1 MLEHIPTHLIGGPL
15 GAGKTSLI
23 RHLLDQKPADERWA
37 VLINEFGQIGL
48 DAALLTTEADGISL
62 AEIPGGCL
70 CCVNGMP
77 FQVGLAR
84 LLRQAQPDRLLIEPS
99 GLGHPAELLRQL
111 RQPPWQNVLSVQPTV
126 LVLYAA
132 ALSRGEPLPDSQQQA
147 LASLLSEQRQ
157 QHQALSDWR
166 KAVRDYADNALAAS
180 TKLIDGSASFDDL
193 RPSLDR
199 MASDLAQ
206 AQKLGSDFRAQAYDD
221 FQQTL
226 VQTREAN
233 AATTRLGIILSL
245 VLVVL
250 VSLGAWLVIRSVMVN
265 IRGVITS
272 LQSIARGDGDLTQR
286 VNVESN
292 DEIGAMIEL
301 FNSFLDKL
309 QRTIRQIIEAAN
321 PLGQVSKELYKL
333 TQGSEENAKS
343 QQHHT
348 DSITRDMLTMTGS
361 IQEVAQRSQQA
372 SDEANSAAR
381 QAATAREHVGS
392 LSTGISDL
400 GDSVMGAVKAM
411 EQLEEET
418 QEVGSVLTVIR
429 SIAEQTNLLALN
441 AAIEA
446 ARAGEQ
452 GRGFAVVADEVRNLA
467 QKTAASTAEIQQIIQ
482 RLQNSANTVLN
493 VMTSNGEK
501 SRASIER
508 SIEAT
513 QLLEAIAGTVNQI
526 DELNAGI
533 AQFTQEQI
541 GLSSSIRQETQVL
554 QQDAQATANG
564 AEATAR
570 LGEQLVSTG
579 DHLRAATG
587 QFRV

>member
-1 MLEHIPTHLIGGPL
+1 MF
-15 GAGKTSLI
+15 KNFSLTAK
-23 RHLLDQKPADERWA
+23 LSLVPAVA
-37 VLINEFGQIGL
+37 LFG
-48 DAALLTTEADGISL
+48 
-62 AEIPGGCL
+62 
-70 CCVNGMP
+70 
-77 FQVGLAR
+77 
-84 LLRQAQPDRLLIEPS
+84 
-99 GLGHPAELLRQL
+99 
-111 RQPPWQNVLSVQPTV
+111 
-126 LVLYAA
+126 LVLYVGYTSLQLSATNSRLVSIETQSYPTLEKADAVIFQFSRVPGLLNNAVAA
-132 ALSRGEPLPDSQQQA
+132 GESGILDEARDVLKEVDGQQQA
-147 LASLLSEQRQ
+147 LAALLKGQPQ
-157 QHQALSDWR
+157 QLQALDSWR
-166 KAVRDYADNALAAS
+166 GAVKAYADNSLDAS
-180 TKLIDGSASFDDL
+180 AKLIDGSASFDDL

-206 AQKLGSDFRAQAYDD
+206 AQKLATDFRAGAYAD
-221 FQQTL
+221 FQHTL
-226 VQTREAN
+226 AETREAN
-233 AATTRLGIILSL
+233 ENTTRLGIILSL
-245 VLVVL
+245 VLIAVVGA
-250 VSLGAWLVIRSVMVN
+250 GAWLVIRSVMTNV
-265 IRGVITS
+265 RGVIAS

-286 VNVESN
+286 VNVKSS

-301 FNSFLDKL
+301 FNGFLDKL
-309 QRTIRQIIEAAN
+309 QRTIRQIIEAAS
-321 PLGQVSKELYKL
+321 PLGQVSKELYNL

-348 DSITRDMLTMTGS
+348 DSITRDILTMTGS

-392 LSTGISDL
+392 LSSGISDL
-400 GDSVMGAVKAM
+400 GNSVMSAVQAM

-482 RLQNSANTVLN
+482 RLQSSANTVPN
-493 VMTSNGEK
+493 VMNSNGEK

-508 SIEAT
+508 SVEAT
-513 QLLEAIAGTVNQI
+513 QLLETIARTVNQI

-541 GLSSSIRQETQVL
+541 GLSSSIQQETQVL

-579 DHLRAATG
+579 DHLRAATA

>member
-1 MLEHIPTHLIGGPL
+1 MLKNL
-15 GAGKTSLI
+15 SLTAK
-23 RHLLDQKPADERWA
+23 LSLVPA
-37 VLINEFGQIGL
+37 V
-48 DAALLTTEADGISL
+48 AL
-62 AEIPGGCL
+62 
-70 CCVNGMP
+70 
-77 FQVGLAR
+77 VG
-84 LLRQAQPDRLLIEPS
+84 
-99 GLGHPAELLRQL
+99 
-111 RQPPWQNVLSVQPTV
+111 
-126 LVLYAA
+126 LVLYVVYTSLQLSTTDSRLVLLETRSYPTLEKADAVIFQFSRVPALLNNAVAA
-132 ALSRGEPLPDSQQQA
+132 GEPGILDEARDVLQQIDSQQQA

-206 AQKLGSDFRAQAYDD
+206 AQKLGSDFRAQAYAD

-250 VSLGAWLVIRSVMVN
+250 VGLGAWLVIRSVMVN

-348 DSITRDMLTMTGS
+348 DSITRDILTMTGS

-372 SDEANSAAR
+372 SDEANSAAL

-533 AQFTQEQI
+533 ARFTQEQI
-541 GLSSSIRQETQVL
+541 GLSSSIQQETQVL

>member
-1 MLEHIPTHLIGGPL
+1 MLKNL
-15 GAGKTSLI
+15 SLTAK
-23 RHLLDQKPADERWA
+23 LSLVPA
-37 VLINEFGQIGL
+37 V
-48 DAALLTTEADGISL
+48 AL
-62 AEIPGGCL
+62 
-70 CCVNGMP
+70 
-77 FQVGLAR
+77 VG
-84 LLRQAQPDRLLIEPS
+84 
-99 GLGHPAELLRQL
+99 
-111 RQPPWQNVLSVQPTV
+111 
-126 LVLYAA
+126 LVLYVVYTSLQLSATDSRLVLLETRSYPTLEKADAVIFQFSRVPALLNNAVAA
-132 ALSRGEPLPDSQQQA
+132 GEPGILDEAREVLQQIDSQQQA

-321 PLGQVSKELYKL
+321 PLGEVSKELYKL

-348 DSITRDMLTMTGS
+348 DSITRDILTMTGS

>member
-1 MLEHIPTHLIGGPL
+1 MLKNL
-15 GAGKTSLI
+15 SLTAK
-23 RHLLDQKPADERWA
+23 LSLVPA
-37 VLINEFGQIGL
+37 V
-48 DAALLTTEADGISL
+48 ALLG
-62 AEIPGGCL
+62 
-70 CCVNGMP
+70 
-77 FQVGLAR
+77 
-84 LLRQAQPDRLLIEPS
+84 
-99 GLGHPAELLRQL
+99 
-111 RQPPWQNVLSVQPTV
+111 
-126 LVLYAA
+126 LVLYVVYTSLQLSATDSRLVLLETRSYPTLEKADAVIFQFSRVPALLNNAVAA
-132 ALSRGEPLPDSQQQA
+132 GEPGILDEARDVLQQIDSQQQA

-180 TKLIDGSASFDDL
+180 SKLIDGSASFDDL

-199 MASDLAQ
+199 MASDLTQ
-206 AQKLGSDFRAQAYDD
+206 AQKLASDFRAQAYAD

-265 IRGVITS
+265 IRGVIAS

-309 QRTIRQIIEAAN
+309 QRTIRQIIEAAA
-321 PLGQVSKELYKL
+321 PLGQVSKDLYQL

-348 DSITRDMLTMTGS
+348 DSISRDILTMTGS
-361 IQEVAQRSQQA
+361 IQEVAQRSRQA

-392 LSTGISDL
+392 LSTGINDL

-533 AQFTQEQI
+533 ARFTQEQI

-579 DHLRAATG
+579 DHLRAATS

>member
-1 MLEHIPTHLIGGPL
+1 MLKNL
-15 GAGKTSLI
+15 SLTAK
-23 RHLLDQKPADERWA
+23 LSLVPA
-37 VLINEFGQIGL
+37 V
-48 DAALLTTEADGISL
+48 AL
-62 AEIPGGCL
+62 
-70 CCVNGMP
+70 
-77 FQVGLAR
+77 VG
-84 LLRQAQPDRLLIEPS
+84 
-99 GLGHPAELLRQL
+99 
-111 RQPPWQNVLSVQPTV
+111 
-126 LVLYAA
+126 LVLYVVYTSLQLSATDSRLVLLETRSYPTLEKADAVIFQFSRVPALLNNAVAA
-132 ALSRGEPLPDSQQQA
+132 GEPGILDEAREVLQQIDSQQQA
-147 LASLLSEQRQ
+147 LASLLSKQRQ

-348 DSITRDMLTMTGS
+348 DSITRDILTMTGS

-467 QKTAASTAEIQQIIQ
+467 QKTTASTAEIQQIIQ

>member
-1 MLEHIPTHLIGGPL
+1 ML
-15 GAGKTSLI
+15 KNFSLTAK
-23 RHLLDQKPADERWA
+23 LSLVPAVA
-37 VLINEFGQIGL
+37 LFG
-48 DAALLTTEADGISL
+48 
-62 AEIPGGCL
+62 
-70 CCVNGMP
+70 
-77 FQVGLAR
+77 
-84 LLRQAQPDRLLIEPS
+84 
-99 GLGHPAELLRQL
+99 
-111 RQPPWQNVLSVQPTV
+111 
-126 LVLYAA
+126 LVLYVLYTSLQLSATDSRLALLETRSYPTLEKTDAVIFQFSRVPALLNNAVAA
-132 ALSRGEPLPDSQQQA
+132 GEPGVLDEARQVLQQIDSQQQS
-147 LASLLSEQRQ
+147 LATLLADQRTQ
-157 QHQALSDWR
+157 QQALDEWR

-180 TKLIDGSASFDDL
+180 SKLIDGSASFDDL

-199 MASDLAQ
+199 MASELAQ
-206 AQKLGSDFRAQAYDD
+206 AQQLGSTFRAQAYAD

-226 VQTREAN
+226 AQTREAN
-233 AATTRLGIILSL
+233 AATTRLGIFLSL

-250 VSLGAWLVIRSVMVN
+250 VGLGAWLVIRSVMANV
-265 IRGVITS
+265 RGVIAS
-272 LQSIARGDGDLTQR
+272 LQSIARGDGDLSQR

-301 FNSFLDKL
+301 FNGFLDKL
-309 QRTIRQIIEAAN
+309 QGTIRQIIEAAN
-321 PLGQVSKELYKL
+321 PLGQVSKELYQL
-333 TQGSEENAKS
+333 TQGAEENAKS

-348 DSITRDMLTMTGS
+348 DSITRDILTMTGS
-361 IQEVAQRSQQA
+361 IQEVAQRSRQA
-372 SDEANSAAR
+372 SDQANAAAR
-381 QAATAREHVGS
+381 QTASAREHVSS

-501 SRASIER
+501 SRASIQR
-508 SIEAT
+508 SVEAT
-513 QLLEAIAGTVNQI
+513 ELLQAIARTVNQI
-526 DELNAGI
+526 DELNAGV

-541 GLSSSIRQETQVL
+541 GLSSSIQQETQVL

-570 LGEQLVSTG
+570 LGEQLVTTG
-579 DHLRAATG
+579 DHLRAATN

>member
-1 MLEHIPTHLIGGPL
+1 
-15 GAGKTSLI
+15 
-23 RHLLDQKPADERWA
+23 
-37 VLINEFGQIGL
+37 
-48 DAALLTTEADGISL
+48 
-62 AEIPGGCL
+62 
-70 CCVNGMP
+70 
-77 FQVGLAR
+77 
-84 LLRQAQPDRLLIEPS
+84 
-99 GLGHPAELLRQL
+99 
-111 RQPPWQNVLSVQPTV
+111 
-126 LVLYAA
+126 
-132 ALSRGEPLPDSQQQA
+132 
-147 LASLLSEQRQ
+147 
-157 QHQALSDWR
+157 
-166 KAVRDYADNALAAS
+166 
-180 TKLIDGSASFDDL
+180 
-193 RPSLDR
+193 
-199 MASDLAQ
+199 
-206 AQKLGSDFRAQAYDD
+206 
-221 FQQTL
+221 
-226 VQTREAN
+226 
-233 AATTRLGIILSL
+233 
-245 VLVVL
+245 
-250 VSLGAWLVIRSVMVN
+250 
-265 IRGVITS
+265 
-272 LQSIARGDGDLTQR
+272 
-286 VNVESN
+286 
-292 DEIGAMIEL
+292 MIEL

-309 QRTIRQIIEAAN
+309 QRTIGQIIDAAA
-321 PLGQVSKELYKL
+321 PLGQVSKDLYQL

-348 DSITRDMLTMTGS
+348 DSISRDILTMTGS
-361 IQEVAQRSQQA
+361 IQEVAQRSRQA

-381 QAATAREHVGS
+381 QAATARDVGS
-392 LSTGISDL
+392 LSTGINDL

-508 SIEAT
+508 SIETT
-513 QLLEAIAGTVNQI
+513 QLLEAIARTVNQI

-541 GLSSSIRQETQVL
+541 GLSSSIQQETQVL

>member
-1 MLEHIPTHLIGGPL
+1 MKG
-15 GAGKTSLI
+15 
-23 RHLLDQKPADERWA
+23 
-37 VLINEFGQIGL
+37 
-48 DAALLTTEADGISL
+48 
-62 AEIPGGCL
+62 
-70 CCVNGMP
+70 
-77 FQVGLAR
+77 
-84 LLRQAQPDRLLIEPS
+84 
-99 GLGHPAELLRQL
+99 
-111 RQPPWQNVLSVQPTV
+111 
-126 LVLYAA
+126 
-132 ALSRGEPLPDSQQQA
+132 
-147 LASLLSEQRQ
+147 
-157 QHQALSDWR
+157 
-166 KAVRDYADNALAAS
+166 YADNALDAS
-180 TKLIDGSASFDDL
+180 AKLIDGSASFDDL

-199 MASDLAQ
+199 MANDLAQ
-206 AQKLGSDFRAQAYDD
+206 AQKQAADFRSGAYED

-226 VQTREAN
+226 AQTREAN

-245 VLVVL
+245 ALVIL
-250 VSLGAWLVIRSVMVN
+250 VSLGAWLVIRSVMANV
-265 IRGVITS
+265 RGVIAS

-301 FNSFLDKL
+301 FNGFLDKL
-309 QRTIRQIIEAAN
+309 QGTIRQIIDAAS
-321 PLGQVSKELYKL
+321 PLGQVSTELYKL

-348 DSITRDMLTMTGS
+348 DSITRDILTMTGS
-361 IQEVAQRSQQA
+361 IQEVAQRSRQA
-372 SDEANSAAR
+372 SDEANAAAR
-381 QAATAREHVGS
+381 QTATAREHVSS
-392 LSTGISDL
+392 LSSGIHDL
-400 GDSVMGAVKAM
+400 GDSVMSAVQAM

-467 QKTAASTAEIQQIIQ
+467 QKTTASTAEIQQIIQ

-508 SIEAT
+508 SLEAT
-513 QLLEAIAGTVNQI
+513 QLLETIARTVNQI

-541 GLSSSIRQETQVL
+541 GLSSSIQQETQVL

-570 LGEQLVSTG
+570 LGEQLVGTG
-579 DHLRAATG
+579 DHLRAATA

>member
-1 MLEHIPTHLIGGPL
+1 MF
-15 GAGKTSLI
+15 KNFSLTAK
-23 RHLLDQKPADERWA
+23 LSLVPA
-37 VLINEFGQIGL
+37 V
-48 DAALLTTEADGISL
+48 ALCG
-62 AEIPGGCL
+62 
-70 CCVNGMP
+70 
-77 FQVGLAR
+77 
-84 LLRQAQPDRLLIEPS
+84 
-99 GLGHPAELLRQL
+99 
-111 RQPPWQNVLSVQPTV
+111 
-126 LVLYAA
+126 LVLYVGYTSLQLSATDSRLVSIETQSYPTLEKADAVIFQFSRVPGLLNNAVAA
-132 ALSRGEPLPDSQQQA
+132 GESGILDEARDVLKEVDGQQQS
-147 LASLLSEQRQ
+147 LATLLNDQPQQRQ
-157 QHQALSDWR
+157 ALDNWR
-166 KAVRDYADNALAAS
+166 AAVKAYANNSLDAS
-180 TKLIDGSASFDDL
+180 AKLIDGSASFDDL

-206 AQKLGSDFRAQAYDD
+206 AQKLATEFRAGAYAD

-226 VQTREAN
+226 AETREAN
-233 AATTRLGIILSL
+233 ENTTRLGIILSL
-245 VLVVL
+245 VLIVV
-250 VSLGAWLVIRSVMVN
+250 VGIGAWLVIRSVMANV
-265 IRGVITS
+265 RGVIAS

-286 VNVESN
+286 VNVKSN

-301 FNSFLDKL
+301 FNGFLDKL
-309 QRTIRQIIEAAN
+309 QRTIRQIIEAAS
-321 PLGQVSKELYKL
+321 PLGQVSKELYNL

-348 DSITRDMLTMTGS
+348 DSISRDILTMTGS

-392 LSTGISDL
+392 LSSGISDL

-482 RLQNSANTVLN
+482 RLQSSANTVLN
-493 VMTSNGEK
+493 VMNSNGEK

-508 SIEAT
+508 SVEAT
-513 QLLEAIAGTVNQI
+513 QLLETIARTVNQI

-541 GLSSSIRQETQVL
+541 GLSSSIQQETQVL

-579 DHLRAATG
+579 DHLRAATA

>member
-1 MLEHIPTHLIGGPL
+1 MLKNL
-15 GAGKTSLI
+15 SLTAK
-23 RHLLDQKPADERWA
+23 LSLVPA
-37 VLINEFGQIGL
+37 V
-48 DAALLTTEADGISL
+48 ALLG
-62 AEIPGGCL
+62 
-70 CCVNGMP
+70 
-77 FQVGLAR
+77 
-84 LLRQAQPDRLLIEPS
+84 
-99 GLGHPAELLRQL
+99 
-111 RQPPWQNVLSVQPTV
+111 
-126 LVLYAA
+126 LVLYVVYTSLQLSATDSRLVLLETRSYPTLEKADAVIFQFSRVPALLNNAVAA
-132 ALSRGEPLPDSQQQA
+132 GEPGILDEARDVLQQIDSQQQA

-180 TKLIDGSASFDDL
+180 SKLIDGSASFDDL

-199 MASDLAQ
+199 MASDLVQ
-206 AQKLGSDFRAQAYDD
+206 AQKLGSDFRAQAYAD

-265 IRGVITS
+265 IRGVIAS

-309 QRTIRQIIEAAN
+309 QRTIRQIIEAAA
-321 PLGQVSKELYKL
+321 PLGQVSKDLYQL

-348 DSITRDMLTMTGS
+348 DSISRDILTMTGS

-392 LSTGISDL
+392 LSTGINDL

-579 DHLRAATG
+579 DHLRAATS

>member
-1 MLEHIPTHLIGGPL
+1 MFKNFSLTAKLSLVPAVALLGLILYVGYTSLQLSATDSRLVMLETQSYPTLE
-15 GAGKTSLI
+15 K
-23 RHLLDQKPADERWA
+23 ADA
-37 VLINEFGQIGL
+37 VIFQF
-48 DAALLTTEADGISL
+48 SR
-62 AEIPGGCL
+62 IPG
-70 CCVNGMP
+70 
-77 FQVGLAR
+77 
-84 LLRQAQPDRLLIEPS
+84 LLNNAVAAGEPS
-99 GLGHPAELLRQL
+99 MLDEARDVLGKIDTE
-111 RQPPWQNVLSVQPTV
+111 
-126 LVLYAA
+126 
-132 ALSRGEPLPDSQQQA
+132 QQA
-147 LASLLSEQRQ
+147 LGALLSSQPQRRQ
-157 QHQALSDWR
+157 TLDSWRSAVKTYAENALS
-166 KAVRDYADNALAAS
+166 AS

-193 RPSLDR
+193 RPNLDR
-199 MASDLAQ
+199 MASDLSQ
-206 AQKLGSDFRAQAYDD
+206 AQKLAADFRTGAYQD

-226 VQTREAN
+226 AEAREAN
-233 AATTRLGIILSL
+233 ERTTRLGIVLSL
-245 VLVVL
+245 VLIVV
-250 VSLGAWLVIRSVMVN
+250 VSAGAWLVIRSVMANV
-265 IRGVITS
+265 RGVIAS
-272 LQSIARGDGDLTQR
+272 LQAIARGDGDLTRR

-301 FNSFLDKL
+301 FNGFLDKL
-309 QRTIRQIIEAAN
+309 QLTIRQIIEAAS

-348 DSITRDMLTMTGS
+348 DSITRDILTMTGS

-381 QAATAREHVGS
+381 QAATARDHIGS
-392 LSTGISDL
+392 LASGISDL
-400 GDSVMGAVKAM
+400 GTSVMSAVQAM

-482 RLQNSANTVLN
+482 RLQSSANTVLN

-508 SIEAT
+508 SVEAT
-513 QLLEAIAGTVNQI
+513 QLLETIALTVNQI

-541 GLSSSIRQETQVL
+541 GLSSSIQQETQVL

-579 DHLRAATG
+579 DHLRAATA

>member
-1 MLEHIPTHLIGGPL
+1 MFKNFSLTAKLSLVPAVALLGLILYVGY
-15 GAGKTSLI
+15 TSLQLSATDS
-23 RHLLDQKPADERWA
+23 RLVALETQSYPTLEKADA
-37 VLINEFGQIGL
+37 VIFQF
-48 DAALLTTEADGISL
+48 SR
-62 AEIPGGCL
+62 IPGLLNNAVAAGEAGIL
-70 CCVNGMP
+70 DE
-77 FQVGLAR
+77 AR
-84 LLRQAQPDRLLIEPS
+84 EV
-99 GLGHPAELLRQL
+99 LGKIDAE
-111 RQPPWQNVLSVQPTV
+111 
-126 LVLYAA
+126 
-132 ALSRGEPLPDSQQQA
+132 QQA
-147 LASLLSEQRQ
+147 LGALLSSQPQRR
-157 QHQALSDWR
+157 QALDSWR
-166 KAVRDYADNALAAS
+166 SAVKTYAENALSAS

-193 RPSLDR
+193 RPNLDR
-199 MASDLAQ
+199 MASDLSQ
-206 AQKLGSDFRAQAYDD
+206 AQKLAADFRTGAYQD

-226 VQTREAN
+226 AETRQAN
-233 AATTRLGIILSL
+233 ERTTRLGIILSL
-245 VLVVL
+245 VLIVV
-250 VSLGAWLVIRSVMVN
+250 VSVGAWLVIRSVMANV
-265 IRGVITS
+265 RGVIAS
-272 LQSIARGDGDLTQR
+272 PQAIARGDGDLTRR

-301 FNSFLDKL
+301 FNDFLDKL
-309 QRTIRQIIEAAN
+309 QRTIRQIIEAAS

-348 DSITRDMLTMTGS
+348 DSITRDILTMTGS

-381 QAATAREHVGS
+381 QAATARDHIGS
-392 LSTGISDL
+392 LASGISDL
-400 GDSVMGAVKAM
+400 GSSVMSAVQAM

-482 RLQNSANTVLN
+482 RLQSSANTVLN

-501 SRASIER
+501 SRSSIER
-508 SIEAT
+508 SVEAT
-513 QLLEAIAGTVNQI
+513 QLLETIALTVNQI

-541 GLSSSIRQETQVL
+541 GLSSSIQQETQVL

-579 DHLRAATG
+579 DHLRAATA

>member
-1 MLEHIPTHLIGGPL
+1 MLKNL
-15 GAGKTSLI
+15 SLTAK
-23 RHLLDQKPADERWA
+23 LSLVPA
-37 VLINEFGQIGL
+37 V
-48 DAALLTTEADGISL
+48 ALLG
-62 AEIPGGCL
+62 
-70 CCVNGMP
+70 
-77 FQVGLAR
+77 
-84 LLRQAQPDRLLIEPS
+84 
-99 GLGHPAELLRQL
+99 
-111 RQPPWQNVLSVQPTV
+111 
-126 LVLYAA
+126 LVLYVVYTSLQLSATDSRLVLLETRSYPTLEKADAVIFQFSRVPALLNNAVAA
-132 ALSRGEPLPDSQQQA
+132 GEPGILDEARDVLQQIDTQQQA
-147 LASLLSEQRQ
+147 LASLLSEQLQ

-180 TKLIDGSASFDDL
+180 SKLIDGSASFDDL

-206 AQKLGSDFRAQAYDD
+206 AQKLASDFRAQAYAD

-265 IRGVITS
+265 IRGVIAS

-309 QRTIRQIIEAAN
+309 QRTIRQIIEAAA
-321 PLGQVSKELYKL
+321 PLGQVSKDLYQL

-348 DSITRDMLTMTGS
+348 DSISRDILTMTGS

-392 LSTGISDL
+392 LSTGINDL

-579 DHLRAATG
+579 DHLRAATS

>member
-1 MLEHIPTHLIGGPL
+1 MLKNL
-15 GAGKTSLI
+15 SLTAK
-23 RHLLDQKPADERWA
+23 LSLVPA
-37 VLINEFGQIGL
+37 V
-48 DAALLTTEADGISL
+48 AL
-62 AEIPGGCL
+62 
-70 CCVNGMP
+70 
-77 FQVGLAR
+77 VG
-84 LLRQAQPDRLLIEPS
+84 
-99 GLGHPAELLRQL
+99 
-111 RQPPWQNVLSVQPTV
+111 
-126 LVLYAA
+126 LVLYVVYTSLQLSATDSRLVLLETRSYPTLEKADAVIFQFSRVPALLNNAVAA
-132 ALSRGEPLPDSQQQA
+132 GEPGILDEAREVLQQIDSQQQA

-199 MASDLAQ
+199 MASDLAH

-348 DSITRDMLTMTGS
+348 DSITRDILTMTGS

-400 GDSVMGAVKAM
+400 GDSVLGAVKAM

-513 QLLEAIAGTVNQI
+513 QLLEAIARTVNQI

-541 GLSSSIRQETQVL
+541 GLSSSIQQETQVL

>member
-1 MLEHIPTHLIGGPL
+1 MFKNFSLTAKLSLVPAVALLGLILYVGY
-15 GAGKTSLI
+15 TSLQLSATDSRLVSI
-23 RHLLDQKPADERWA
+23 ETQSYPTLEKTDA
-37 VLINEFGQIGL
+37 VIFQF
-48 DAALLTTEADGISL
+48 SR
-62 AEIPGGCL
+62 IPGLLNNAVAAGEPGIL
-70 CCVNGMP
+70 DE
-77 FQVGLAR
+77 AR
-84 LLRQAQPDRLLIEPS
+84 Q
-99 GLGHPAELLRQL
+99 
-111 RQPPWQNVLSVQPTV
+111 VLSEID
-126 LVLYAA
+126 A
-132 ALSRGEPLPDSQQQA
+132 QQQA
-147 LASLLSEQRQ
+147 LATLLNAQPQRL
-157 QHQALSDWR
+157 QALNEWR
-166 KAVRDYADNALAAS
+166 NAVKTYADNALDAS
-180 TKLIDGSASFDDL
+180 AKLIDGSASFDDL

-206 AQKLGSDFRAQAYDD
+206 AQKLASEFRTGAYQD

-226 VQTREAN
+226 AETREAN
-233 AATTRLGIILSL
+233 EATTRLGIILS
-245 VLVVL
+245 VVL
-250 VSLGAWLVIRSVMVN
+250 IVVVSLGAWLVIRSVMANV
-265 IRGVITS
+265 RGVIAS

-301 FNSFLDKL
+301 FNGFLDKL
-309 QRTIRQIIEAAN
+309 QRTIRQIIEAAS
-321 PLGQVSKELYKL
+321 PLGQVSKELYNL
-333 TQGSEENAKS
+333 TQGSES

-348 DSITRDMLTMTGS
+348 DSITRDILTMTGS

-372 SDEANSAAR
+372 SNEANSAAR

-482 RLQNSANTVLN
+482 RLQSSANTVLN
-493 VMTSNGEK
+493 VMNSNGEK

-508 SIEAT
+508 SVEAT
-513 QLLEAIAGTVNQI
+513 QLLETIASTVNQI

-541 GLSSSIRQETQVL
+541 GLSSSIQQETQVL
-554 QQDAQATANG
+554 QQDAKATANG

-579 DHLRAATG
+579 DHLRAATA

>member
-1 MLEHIPTHLIGGPL
+1 MFKNFSLTTKLMLVPAVALFGLILYVGY
-15 GAGKTSLI
+15 TSLQLSATDS
-23 RHLLDQKPADERWA
+23 RLVTLEKQSYPTLEKADA
-37 VLINEFGQIGL
+37 VIFQF
-48 DAALLTTEADGISL
+48 SR
-62 AEIPGGCL
+62 IPGLLNNAVAAGEA
-70 CCVNGMP
+70 
-77 FQVGLAR
+77 GLLGEAR
-84 LLRQAQPDRLLIEPS
+84 E
-99 GLGHPAELLRQL
+99 
-111 RQPPWQNVLSVQPTV
+111 VLADIDT
-126 LVLYAA
+126 
-132 ALSRGEPLPDSQQQA
+132 QQQA
-147 LASLLSEQRQ
+147 LAALLAGEPQRR
-157 QHQALSDWR
+157 QALDNWR
-166 KAVRDYADNALAAS
+166 SAVKAYADNALGAS
-180 TKLIDGSASFDDL
+180 AKLIDGSASFNDL

-206 AQKLGSDFRAQAYDD
+206 AQKLASEFRTGAYEDFR
-221 FQQTL
+221 QTL
-226 VQTREAN
+226 AQTREAN

-245 VLVVL
+245 VLVVV
-250 VSLGAWLVIRSVMVN
+250 VSLGAWLVIRSVMANV
-265 IRGVITS
+265 RGVIAS

-286 VNVESN
+286 VNVSSN

-301 FNSFLDKL
+301 FNGFLDKL
-309 QRTIRQIIEAAN
+309 QRTIRQIIEAAS
-321 PLGQVSKELYKL
+321 PLGQVSKELYNL

-348 DSITRDMLTMTGS
+348 DSITRDILTMTGS

-381 QAATAREHVGS
+381 QAAAAREHVGS
-392 LSTGISDL
+392 LSSGISDL
-400 GDSVMGAVKAM
+400 GNSVMSAVQAM

-482 RLQNSANTVLN
+482 RLQTSANTVLN

-508 SIEAT
+508 SVEAT
-513 QLLEAIAGTVNQI
+513 QLLETIAQTVNQI

-541 GLSSSIRQETQVL
+541 GLSSSIQQETQVL

-579 DHLRAATG
+579 DHLRAATA

>member
-1 MLEHIPTHLIGGPL
+1 MLKNL
-15 GAGKTSLI
+15 SLTAK
-23 RHLLDQKPADERWA
+23 LSLVPA
-37 VLINEFGQIGL
+37 V
-48 DAALLTTEADGISL
+48 AL
-62 AEIPGGCL
+62 
-70 CCVNGMP
+70 
-77 FQVGLAR
+77 VG
-84 LLRQAQPDRLLIEPS
+84 
-99 GLGHPAELLRQL
+99 
-111 RQPPWQNVLSVQPTV
+111 
-126 LVLYAA
+126 LVLYVVYTSFQLSATDSRLVLLETRSYPTLEKADAVIFQFSRVPALLNNAVAA
-132 ALSRGEPLPDSQQQA
+132 GEPGILDEAREVLQQIDSQQQA

-157 QHQALSDWR
+157 QLQALSDWR

-348 DSITRDMLTMTGS
+348 DSITRDILTMTGS

>member
-1 MLEHIPTHLIGGPL
+1 MLKNL
-15 GAGKTSLI
+15 SLTAK
-23 RHLLDQKPADERWA
+23 LSLVPA
-37 VLINEFGQIGL
+37 V
-48 DAALLTTEADGISL
+48 AL
-62 AEIPGGCL
+62 
-70 CCVNGMP
+70 
-77 FQVGLAR
+77 VG
-84 LLRQAQPDRLLIEPS
+84 
-99 GLGHPAELLRQL
+99 
-111 RQPPWQNVLSVQPTV
+111 
-126 LVLYAA
+126 LVLYVVYTSLQLSATDSRLVLLETRSYPTLEKADAVIFQFSRVPALLNNAVAA
-132 ALSRGEPLPDSQQQA
+132 GEPGILNEAREVLQQIDSQQQA

-348 DSITRDMLTMTGS
+348 DSITRDILTMTGS
-361 IQEVAQRSQQA
+361 IQEVAQRSRQA

>member
-1 MLEHIPTHLIGGPL
+1 MFKNFSLTAKLSLVPAVALLGLILYVGY
-15 GAGKTSLI
+15 TSLQLSATDS
-23 RHLLDQKPADERWA
+23 RLVTLETQSYPTLEKADA
-37 VLINEFGQIGL
+37 VIFQF
-48 DAALLTTEADGISL
+48 SR
-62 AEIPGGCL
+62 IPGLLNNAVAAGEAGVL
-70 CCVNGMP
+70 GEARDV
-77 FQVGLAR
+77 LA
-84 LLRQAQPDRLLIEPS
+84 DIE
-99 GLGHPAELLRQL
+99 
-111 RQPPWQNVLSVQPTV
+111 V
-126 LVLYAA
+126 
-132 ALSRGEPLPDSQQQA
+132 QQQA
-147 LASLLSEQRQ
+147 LASLLANEPQRR
-157 QHQALSDWR
+157 QALDNWR
-166 KAVRDYADNALAAS
+166 IAVKAYADNALAAS
-180 TKLIDGSASFDDL
+180 AKLIDGSASFDDL

-206 AQKLGSDFRAQAYDD
+206 AQKQASDFRAGAYAG

-226 VQTREAN
+226 AETREAN
-233 AATTRLGIILSL
+233 ENTTRLGIILSL
-245 VLVVL
+245 VLIVV
-250 VSLGAWLVIRSVMVN
+250 VSVGAWLVIRSVMANV
-265 IRGVITS
+265 RGVIAS

-301 FNSFLDKL
+301 FNGFLDKL
-309 QRTIRQIIEAAN
+309 QHTIRQIIEAAS
-321 PLGQVSKELYKL
+321 PLGQVSKELYNL

-348 DSITRDMLTMTGS
+348 DSITRDILTMTGS

-381 QAATAREHVGS
+381 QAATARAHVSS
-392 LSTGISDL
+392 LSSGISDL
-400 GDSVMGAVKAM
+400 GSSVMSAVQAM

-482 RLQNSANTVLN
+482 RLQTSANTVLN
-493 VMTSNGEK
+493 VMTSNSEK
-501 SRASIER
+501 SRSSIER
-508 SIEAT
+508 SVEAT
-513 QLLEAIAGTVNQI
+513 QLLETIARTVNQI

-541 GLSSSIRQETQVL
+541 GLSSSIQQETQVL

-579 DHLRAATG
+579 DHLRAATA

>member
-1 MLEHIPTHLIGGPL
+1 MFKNLSLTAKLSLVPAVALLGLILYVGY
-15 GAGKTSLI
+15 TSLQLSATDS
-23 RHLLDQKPADERWA
+23 RLETLESQSYPTLEKADA
-37 VLINEFGQIGL
+37 VIFQF
-48 DAALLTTEADGISL
+48 SR
-62 AEIPGGCL
+62 IPGLLNNAVAAGEAGIL
-70 CCVNGMP
+70 GE
-77 FQVGLAR
+77 AR
-84 LLRQAQPDRLLIEPS
+84 D
-99 GLGHPAELLRQL
+99 
-111 RQPPWQNVLSVQPTV
+111 VLSEID
-126 LVLYAA
+126 A
-132 ALSRGEPLPDSQQQA
+132 QQQA
-147 LASLLSEQRQ
+147 LATLLSGQPQRR
-157 QHQALSDWR
+157 QALDSWR
-166 KAVRDYADNALAAS
+166 NAVKGYADNALGAS
-180 TKLIDGSASFDDL
+180 AKLIDGSASFDDL

-206 AQKLGSDFRAQAYDD
+206 AQKLASDFRAGAYAD

-226 VQTREAN
+226 AETREAN
-233 AATTRLGIILSL
+233 ETTTRLGIILSL
-245 VLVVL
+245 VLVV
-250 VSLGAWLVIRSVMVN
+250 VVGLGAWLVIRSVMANV
-265 IRGVITS
+265 RGVIAS

-286 VNVESN
+286 VNVKSN

-301 FNSFLDKL
+301 FNGFLDKL
-309 QRTIRQIIEAAN
+309 QGTIRQIIEAAS
-321 PLGQVSKELYKL
+321 PLGQVSKELYNL

-348 DSITRDMLTMTGS
+348 DSITRDILTMTGS

-372 SDEANSAAR
+372 SEEANSAAR
-381 QAATAREHVGS
+381 QAATARDHIGS
-392 LSTGISDL
+392 LASGISDL
-400 GDSVMGAVKAM
+400 GTSVMSAVQAM

-482 RLQNSANTVLN
+482 RLQSSANTVLN

-501 SRASIER
+501 SRSSIER
-508 SIEAT
+508 SVEAT
-513 QLLEAIAGTVNQI
+513 QLLETIALTVNQI

-541 GLSSSIRQETQVL
+541 GLSSSIQQETQVL

-579 DHLRAATG
+579 DHLRAATA

>member
-1 MLEHIPTHLIGGPL
+1 MLKNL
-15 GAGKTSLI
+15 SLTAK
-23 RHLLDQKPADERWA
+23 LSLVPA
-37 VLINEFGQIGL
+37 V
-48 DAALLTTEADGISL
+48 ALLG
-62 AEIPGGCL
+62 
-70 CCVNGMP
+70 
-77 FQVGLAR
+77 
-84 LLRQAQPDRLLIEPS
+84 
-99 GLGHPAELLRQL
+99 
-111 RQPPWQNVLSVQPTV
+111 
-126 LVLYAA
+126 LVLYVVYTSLQLSATDSRLVLLENRSYPTLEKADAVIFQFSRVPALLNNAVAA
-132 ALSRGEPLPDSQQQA
+132 GEPGILDEARDVLQQIDSQQQA

-180 TKLIDGSASFDDL
+180 SKLIDGSASFDDL
-193 RPSLDR
+193 RPGLDR

-206 AQKLGSDFRAQAYDD
+206 AQKLASDFRAQAYAD

-265 IRGVITS
+265 IRGVIAS

-309 QRTIRQIIEAAN
+309 QRTIRQIIEAAA
-321 PLGQVSKELYKL
+321 PLGQVSKDLYQL

-348 DSITRDMLTMTGS
+348 DSISRDILTMTGS

-392 LSTGISDL
+392 LSTGINDL

-533 AQFTQEQI
+533 AQFTHEQI

-570 LGEQLVSTG
+570 LGEQLVRTG
-579 DHLRAATG
+579 DHLRAATS

>member
-1 MLEHIPTHLIGGPL
+1 MLKNL
-15 GAGKTSLI
+15 SLTAK
-23 RHLLDQKPADERWA
+23 LSLVPA
-37 VLINEFGQIGL
+37 V
-48 DAALLTTEADGISL
+48 AL
-62 AEIPGGCL
+62 
-70 CCVNGMP
+70 
-77 FQVGLAR
+77 VG
-84 LLRQAQPDRLLIEPS
+84 
-99 GLGHPAELLRQL
+99 
-111 RQPPWQNVLSVQPTV
+111 
-126 LVLYAA
+126 LVLYVVYTSLQLSATDSRLVLLETRSYPTLEKADAVIFQFSRVPALLNNAVAA
-132 ALSRGEPLPDSQQQA
+132 GEPGILDEAREVLQQIDSQQQA

-157 QHQALSDWR
+157 QLQALSDWR

-348 DSITRDMLTMTGS
+348 DSITRDILTMTGS

>member
-1 MLEHIPTHLIGGPL
+1 MLKNL
-15 GAGKTSLI
+15 SLTAK
-23 RHLLDQKPADERWA
+23 LSLVPA
-37 VLINEFGQIGL
+37 V
-48 DAALLTTEADGISL
+48 ALLG
-62 AEIPGGCL
+62 
-70 CCVNGMP
+70 
-77 FQVGLAR
+77 
-84 LLRQAQPDRLLIEPS
+84 
-99 GLGHPAELLRQL
+99 
-111 RQPPWQNVLSVQPTV
+111 
-126 LVLYAA
+126 LVLYVVYTSLQLSATDSRLVLLETRSYPTLEKADAVIFQFSRVPALLNNAVAA
-132 ALSRGEPLPDSQQQA
+132 GEPGILDEARDVLQQIDSQQQA

-180 TKLIDGSASFDDL
+180 SKLIGGNASFDDL

-206 AQKLGSDFRAQAYDD
+206 AQKLASDFRAQAYAD

-265 IRGVITS
+265 IRGVIAS

-309 QRTIRQIIEAAN
+309 QRTIRQIIEAAA
-321 PLGQVSKELYKL
+321 PLGQVSKDLYQL

-348 DSITRDMLTMTGS
+348 DSISRDILTMTGS

-392 LSTGISDL
+392 LSTGINDL

-533 AQFTQEQI
+533 ARFTQEQI

-579 DHLRAATG
+579 DHLRAATS

>member
-1 MLEHIPTHLIGGPL
+1 MLKNL
-15 GAGKTSLI
+15 SLTAK
-23 RHLLDQKPADERWA
+23 LSLVPA
-37 VLINEFGQIGL
+37 V
-48 DAALLTTEADGISL
+48 AL
-62 AEIPGGCL
+62 
-70 CCVNGMP
+70 
-77 FQVGLAR
+77 VG
-84 LLRQAQPDRLLIEPS
+84 
-99 GLGHPAELLRQL
+99 
-111 RQPPWQNVLSVQPTV
+111 
-126 LVLYAA
+126 LVLYVVYTSLQLSATDSRLVLLETRSYPTLEKADAVIFQFSRVPALLNNAVAA
-132 ALSRGEPLPDSQQQA
+132 GEPGILDEAREVLQQIDSQQQA

-199 MASDLAQ
+199 MASDLAH

-348 DSITRDMLTMTGS
+348 DSITRDILTMTGS